1 MWILQTFNEAGKD
14 WRTKELLAKN
24 LTQYVTQ
31 FDLPIVEKEFLP
43 MFNKFCD
50 DKVVQVSEAAAP
62 AISAILIKF
71 EKHPNRQ
78 IEIISNIKN
87 KLKDR
92 SFKQRQLFIIM
103 CQAVMNKT
111 ELKTIFEDHF
121 KSDMLAMHKDRVP
134 NVRLTLAKAIRSHF
148 K

>member
-50 DKVVQVSEAAAP
+50 DKVV
-62 AISAILIKF
+62 
-71 EKHPNRQ
+71 
-78 IEIISNIKN
+78 
-87 KLKDR
+87 
-92 SFKQRQLFIIM
+92 
-103 CQAVMNKT
+103 
-111 ELKTIFEDHF
+111 
-121 KSDMLAMHKDRVP
+121 
-134 NVRLTLAKAIRSHF
+134 
-148 K
+148 